1 MEHHG
6 IQVPMPLDSSEPNQ
20 NEDEEQQQPW
30 IILYGR
36 QGSWFLPRV
45 WFTFYA
51 LGYERVSILQASLEE
66 WIAGGGPVE
75 LESLSSQPVVRA
87 KDLVVRQAPRYL
99 YAQARYVAT
108 LRDLQ
113 QAVVVQQQASSS
125 SSRQALIL
133 DARGSSYA
141 EKGHMP
147 GALHVPYASLSEP
160 NHTTRYKSKDE
171 LKTILQAAGVNDW
184 DANADGEDNP
194 AKASSPTPIF
204 CTCGTGVSA
213 CSLFL
218 ALHECGRTQNVAV
231 YDGSWEEW
239 GSKDDLPKVMGPA
252 P

>member
-66 WIAGGGPVE
+66 WMAG
-75 LESLSSQPVVRA
+75 SQPVVQA
-87 KDLVVRQAPRYL
+87 KDLVVRAVPRYL
-99 YAQARYVAT
+99 YPQARYVAT
-108 LRDLQ
+108 LPDLQ
-113 QAVVVQQQASSS
+113 QAVELPQQASSVS
-125 SSRQALIL
+125 PRQALIL

-147 GALHVPYASLSEP
+147 GSYASLSVS
-160 NHTTRYKSKDE
+160 NHTIR
-171 LKTILQAAGVNDW
+171 
-184 DANADGEDNP
+184 
-194 AKASSPTPIF
+194 
-204 CTCGTGVSA
+204 
-213 CSLFL
+213 
-218 ALHECGRTQNVAV
+218 
-231 YDGSWEEW
+231 
-239 GSKDDLPKVMGPA
+239 
-252 P
+252 